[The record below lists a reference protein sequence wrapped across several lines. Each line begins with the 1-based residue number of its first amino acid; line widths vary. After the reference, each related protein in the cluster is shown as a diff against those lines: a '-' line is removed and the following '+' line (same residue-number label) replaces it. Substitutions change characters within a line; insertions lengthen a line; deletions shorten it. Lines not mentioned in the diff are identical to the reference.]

1 MTSPPRAA
9 RAATFLIFGLNGL
22 GLGMWLVHLPNVERD
37 IGVPHSVLGLL
48 LLVLGGSALI
58 GMQVVGPLVDK
69 IGPRRLTP
77 AAAAAFGL
85 SLTVVGWLPSWWA
98 LGLMLIVMGFA
109 NGALDVAMNAHAVV
123 VERGYPR
130 PIMAAFH
137 AMWSIGGAFAALI
150 GSVVL
155 GANVPTGVTLTA
167 TGLLVA
173 SLSVVA
179 GRFTIDADHHQRAE
193 ETVVAAAKPAPNG
206 LVWILGFL
214 ALALMLSEGVANDWA
229 TLELKGILD
238 ASPSVAPLGYGAFA
252 VAMTV
257 GRFATDRVAARIG
270 ATRIVRYGAA
280 IAAIGLTIV
289 TVSPWI
295 WLALLGYALFGIG
308 LAGGVPQLFTAAG
321 NLDHRSAGALM
332 ARVVGLGY
340 VGLLAGPAIIGGLTR
355 FVPLNVA
362 FVVPIVL
369 CVLTVVFASALNR
382 HADDELADQRPM
394 RKV

>member
-1 MTSPPRAA
+1 M
-9 RAATFLIFGLNGL
+9 
-22 GLGMWLVHLPNVERD
+22 
-37 IGVPHSVLGLL
+37 
-48 LLVLGGSALI
+48 
-58 GMQVVGPLVDK
+58 
-69 IGPRRLTP
+69 
-77 AAAAAFGL
+77 
-85 SLTVVGWLPSWWA
+85 
-98 LGLMLIVMGFA
+98 
-109 NGALDVAMNAHAVV
+109 
-123 VERGYPR
+123 
-130 PIMAAFH
+130 
-137 AMWSIGGAFAALI
+137 
-150 GSVVL
+150 
-155 GANVPTGVTLTA
+155 
-167 TGLLVA
+167 
-173 SLSVVA
+173 VA
-179 GRFTIDADHHQRAE
+179 GRFTVDADHHQRTE

-238 ASPSVAPLGYGAFA
+238 ASASVAPFGYGAFA